1 MTENDD
7 AARPA
12 RAPDAVHHYGP
23 NPSQYAELYV
33 PTERRLPGVIVII
46 HGGFWRDTYDASL
59 GRPLADDLVRRGWV
73 VWNLEYRRTTD
84 AAEPGPDAGGWP
96 QTFEDVSAGIDALGP
111 ALAGAGLE
119 PGNVVVLGHS
129 AGGHLGTWAA
139 GRHKLPAGAP
149 GAGPAVEV
157 AGVVSQAGVL
167 ELWMANWLKLSH
179 SAALKL
185 MGATNEEDPRRWQLA
200 DPVRMLPIGVPVIA
214 LHGKSDADVPS
225 ALSRAYT
232 DAARAQGDPARMV
245 WTTGDHHA
253 LITPGTTAWDACLVA
268 LAELAV
274 PA

>member
-33 PTERRLPGVIVII
+33 PTERRLPGVIVIL

-84 AAEPGPDAGGWP
+84 AEVPGPDAGGWP
-96 QTFEDVSAGIDALGP
+96 QTFEDVAAGIDALGP
-111 ALAGAGLE
+111 ALAAAGLE

-149 GAGPAVEV
+149 GAGPAVKV

-245 WTTGDHHA
+245 FTTGDHYA